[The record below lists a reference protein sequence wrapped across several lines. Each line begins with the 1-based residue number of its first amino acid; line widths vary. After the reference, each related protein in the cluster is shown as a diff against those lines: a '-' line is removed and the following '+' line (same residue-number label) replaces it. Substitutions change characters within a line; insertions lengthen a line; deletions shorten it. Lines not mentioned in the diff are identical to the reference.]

1 MKLAIDLINTSLGSG
16 TKTYN
21 LNLVRQISK
30 IKTKD
35 IIYIFITKNYLS
47 EVPKIKNRNL
57 KFIIKPNFFSNTLF
71 RITWMQIVFPLE
83 LKFRNINKLFS
94 PMNICPVILRFSNI
108 KIYLGLHSNLPW
120 KYFHLMPGSL
130 IKKYFTKKMMEW
142 SIKCCNTLIAD
153 SFFAKNEI
161 INLLNINK
169 KKVKVVYLGYNQ
181 KKIKLKKNNQN
192 YFLSVLSCV
201 KYHNIINLLSAYKD
215 LKDKYDIK
223 FYLVLQVLDKNYY
236 LKIKNFITQNKLNN
250 KVKILTNLP
259 SARLPALYKNSKF
272 YIFTS
277 YCEVFGLTTL
287 EAMAYGCPVLVSN
300 KSALREINGN
310 AAEYFDPDNIL
321 QIKKKIT
328 GMIENKKFW
337 KKNKTSSYKHLKKFS
352 WEKSAIKTLKIIG
365 VL

>member
-1 MKLAIDLINTSLGSG
+1 MKLAIDFVNTRLGSG

-30 IKTKD
+30 VKTND
-35 IIYIFITKNYLS
+35 IIYIFISKSYFNKLG
-47 EVPKIKNRNL
+47 KIKNKNL
-57 KFIIKPNFFSNTLF
+57 KIVIKPDFLSNTLF
-71 RITWMQIVFPLE
+71 RIAWMQIIFPLE

-94 PMNICPVILRFSNI
+94 PMNICPIILRFSNI

-130 IKKYFTKKMMEW
+130 VKKYFTKKMMEW
-142 SIKCCNTLIAD
+142 SIKCCNTLIVD

-161 INLLNINK
+161 INLLDINR
-169 KKVKVVYLGYNQ
+169 KKVKVVYLGYNH
-181 KKIKLKKNNQN
+181 KKNKLKKNNQN

-215 LKDKYDIK
+215 IKVNYDIK
-223 FYLVLQVLDKNYY
+223 YYLVLQVLDKSYY
-236 LKIKNFITQNKLNN
+236 LKIKNFITENKLND
-250 KVKILTNLP
+250 KVKIFTNLQ
-259 SARLPALYKNSKF
+259 SSRLPQLYKNSRF

-287 EAMAYGCPVLVSN
+287 EAMSYGCPVLVSN
-300 KSALREINGN
+300 KSALPEINGN
-310 AAEYFDPDNIL
+310 AAIYFNPDNIL
-321 QIKKKIT
+321 QIKNKIIQI
-328 GMIENKKFW
+328 IENKKLR
-337 KKNKTSSYKHLKKFS
+337 KKKKIISIKHLKKFS
-352 WEKSAIKTLKIIG
+352 WEKSAVKTLKIIE